1 METESQQLTSN
12 ATPIMTS
19 RIPSPMSPMHVRNKT
34 DMAISPRPNS
44 ELIVEGKAGPQSSGT
59 KTPTLNGVMRGHENY
74 AYYKPAHSISSKKF
88 KDLENSIKGM
98 SIFRQKVNFNNASM
112 TSY

>member
-44 ELIVEGKAGPQSSGT
+44 ELIVEGEGGPQSSGT

-74 AYYKPAHSISSKKF
+74 A
-88 KDLENSIKGM
+88 
-98 SIFRQKVNFNNASM
+98 
-112 TSY
+112 